1 MAATFLNSVAGRIK
15 QIAAV
20 VTSSGA
26 ADADKVVSTGADG
39 KIDPSLLPTGVGD
52 ETTIIAA
59 SEDLAGGDFVN
70 IWDDGG
76 TIKVRK
82 ADATA
87 EGKEADG
94 YVTSAVTS
102 GNDATVYF
110 EGVNAGLSGLTLGGR
125 YYLSAATAGG
135 SVSTAPSASGNMVQY
150 LGRAKSATELVYEA
164 DEGVILA

>member
-1 MAATFLNSVAGRIK
+1 MAATFLDSVAGRIK

-26 ADADKVVSTGADG
+26 ADADKIVSTGADG
-39 KIDPSLLPTGVGD
+39 KIDSSLLPTGVGD

-70 IWDDGG
+70 IWNDGG

-94 YVTSAVTS
+94 YVVDAVTS

-110 EGVNAGLSGLTLGGR
+110 EGVNSGLTGLTLGAR
-125 YYLSAATAGG
+125 YYLSATAGAAT
-135 SVSTAPSASGNMVQY
+135 STAPSGSGNVVQY
-150 LGRAKSATELVYEA
+150 LGRAKSATELVFEA